1 MKSLTLLAAGALV
14 LLAGCAATE
23 TRDGAQRAGAE
34 EAYVPT
40 GSLIARRS
48 VDRNSAVKTA
58 NKEEF
63 ENARLMG
70 GGALNQSQ
78 N

>member
-14 LLAGCAATE
+14 VLAGCAATG
-23 TRDGAQRAGAE
+23 TQDGAQRASAE

-58 NKEEF
+58 SKEEM

-70 GGALNQSQ
+70 GGALNQPQ